1 MITTVTL
8 GSGRFNISDKG
19 YERLRLH
26 MRNLTGSLPESMRGV
41 VEEDAENRL
50 CEYFSSKVSPANII
64 THLDIDTAF
73 ADLGLGS
80 VSDSDEKSSG
90 QTAGGESPHSS
101 TQEQGTTADGSTGA
115 TESGSSASGAKAND
129 DAAAEEPNPQS
140 GVPWSLNRSDVLIAG
155 VCSGIARK
163 AGCEAVWIRLAFV
176 FVTLFLW
183 QPWVPVAYLILW
195 FVLPADDAK
204 DGDPDI
210 RFESS
215 SRSGG
220 CLRVFL
226 IIVLCILALVAVSL
240 GLFTIPF
247 FILGF

>member
-19 YERLRLH
+19 YQRLKLH
-26 MRNLTGSLPESMRGV
+26 MRNLTGSLPEAMRGV

-64 THLDIDTAF
+64 THIDIYAAF

-80 VSDSDEKSSG
+80 VSDTDEDAHNADSEAARTSSQDQGGKSDGSAGAATAGDSAKASDEAAADG
-90 QTAGGESPHSS
+90 RSPHN
-101 TQEQGTTADGSTGA
+101 GA
-115 TESGSSASGAKAND
+115 H
-129 DAAAEEPNPQS
+129 
-140 GVPWSLNRSDVLIAG
+140 WSLNRNDVLIAG

-195 FVLPADDAK
+195 FVLPADDAN
-204 DGDPDI
+204 DNGPDI
-210 RFESS
+210 RFESGTH
-215 SRSGG
+215 SGG

-226 IIVLCILALVAVSL
+226 IIVLCLLALVAVSL
-240 GLFTIPF
+240 GLLTIPF
-247 FILGF
+247 FILGL

>member
-1 MITTVTL
+1 MITIVTL

-19 YERLRLH
+19 YERLKLH
-26 MRNLTGSLPESMRGV
+26 MRNLTGSLPEAMRGV

-64 THLDIDTAF
+64 SHLDVDAAF

-80 VSDSDEKSSG
+80 VSDDESSG
-90 QTAGGESPHSS
+90 QTAGGDPPHSS
-101 TQEQGTTADGSTGA
+101 TQEQGTKADGSTGA
-115 TESGSSASGAKAND
+115 TASGDSSSEAKAND
-129 DAAAEEPNPQS
+129 DAAADEPKSHS
-140 GVPWSLNRSDVLIAG
+140 GIPWSLNRNDVLIAG

-210 RFESS
+210 RFESG

-226 IIVLCILALVAVSL
+226 IIVLCVLALVAVSL
-240 GLFTIPF
+240 GLFIIPF
-247 FILGF
+247 FVLGL

>member
-26 MRNLTGSLPESMRGV
+26 MRKLTGSLPESMRGV
-41 VEEDAENRL
+41 VEEDAESRL
-50 CEYFSSKVSPANII
+50 CEYFSSKVSTANII
-64 THLDIDTAF
+64 THLDVDAAF

-80 VSDSDEKSSG
+80 VSDEKSSG

-101 TQEQGTTADGSTGA
+101 AQEQGAKADGSTGA
-115 TESGSSASGAKAND
+115 AASGDSASGAKAND
-129 DAAAEEPNPQS
+129 GAAADEPKPQN
-140 GVPWSLNRSDVLIAG
+140 GIPWSLNRNDVLIAG

-195 FVLPADDAK
+195 FVLPADDVK
-204 DGDPDI
+204 DGGPDI
-210 RFESS
+210 RFESE
-215 SRSGG
+215 SRGGG
-220 CLRVFL
+220 CLRIFL
-226 IIVLCILALVAVSL
+226 IIALCVLALAAVSL

-247 FILGF
+247 FIIGL